1 VVVESAM
8 PMIGARKLK
17 LGVAGL
23 GRGFTLMLPT
33 LAQDPRIALT
43 AAADPRPEA
52 RALFATE
59 FNAQTYLSV
68 EELCRDPSVEVVYVA
83 TPHQVH
89 AAHTAVATAGGKHVL
104 VEKPMAISLAECQAM
119 ISAADKAGVHL
130 IVGHSHSF
138 DAPIAL
144 TRKLI
149 DSGEFGAVQM
159 ITAINYTD
167 FMRRP
172 RRSEELD
179 TSQGGGVIFSQAAHQ
194 VDIVRLLAGSRAKS
208 VRAVAGRWDA
218 SRPTEGAYG
227 CLLNFEDGLYATLTY
242 SGYGQF
248 DSDELQGW
256 IGEMGRKK
264 QPGLR
269 ATRRF
274 DSAGEEAT
282 FKQAANYG
290 GANYRPPAEP
300 DAHQNFGTVIVSC
313 ECADLRPLP
322 NGVAIYR
329 NGDMQLDAL
338 PAPPIPRVEVID
350 ELYDAIVNGIAPH
363 HDGRWAM
370 ATLEVCLA
378 MLQSSRAGR
387 EIELQHQ
394 G

>member
-1 VVVESAM
+1 M
-8 PMIGARKLK
+8 HMIGARKLK
-17 LGVAGL
+17 LGAAGL

-33 LAQDPRIALT
+33 LARDPRIVLA

-59 FNAQTYLSV
+59 FSAQTYGSV
-68 EELCRDPSVEVVYVA
+68 EELCRDPNVEVVYVA

-119 ISAADKAGVHL
+119 ISAAQKAGVHL

-138 DAPIAL
+138 NAPIAR

-149 DSGEFGAVQM
+149 DSGEFGAVRM

-167 FMRRP
+167 FMCRP
-172 RRSEELD
+172 RRPEELD
-179 TSQGGGVIFSQAAHQ
+179 TTQGGGVIFSQAAHQ
-194 VDIVRLLAGSRAKS
+194 MDIVRLLAGKRAKS
-208 VRAVAGRWDA
+208 VRAVTGGWDVN
-218 SRPTEGAYG
+218 RPTEGAYG
-227 CLLNFEDGLYATLTY
+227 CLLTFEDGLYATLMY
-242 SGYGQF
+242 SGYGRF
-248 DSDELQGW
+248 DSDEMQGW

-269 ATRRF
+269 ATHRF
-274 DSAGEEAT
+274 GSASEEAA

-290 GANYRPPAEP
+290 GANYRPPVEP

-313 ECADLRPLP
+313 EHADLRPLP
-322 NGVAIYR
+322 TGVAIYR
-329 NGDMQLDAL
+329 NGEVQLDAL
-338 PAPPIPRVEVID
+338 PAPQIPRVEVID
-350 ELYDAIVNGIAPH
+350 ELYDAVVNGVAPH
-363 HDGRWAM
+363 HDGHWAM

-378 MLQSSRAGR
+378 ILQSSREGR
-387 EIELQHQ
+387 EIGL
-394 G
+394 

>member
-1 VVVESAM
+1 M
-8 PMIGARKLK
+8 HMIGSRKLK
-17 LGVAGL
+17 LGAAGL

-33 LAQDPRIALT
+33 LARDPRIALT

-59 FNAQTYLSV
+59 FNAQTYQSV
-68 EELCRDPSVEVVYVA
+68 EELCGDPNVEVVYVA

-104 VEKPMAISLAECQAM
+104 VEKPMAISLAECEAM
-119 ISAADKAGVHL
+119 ISAASKAGVYL

-138 DAPIAL
+138 DAPIAR

-149 DSGEFGAVQM
+149 DSGEFGAVRM

-167 FMRRP
+167 FMCRP
-172 RRSEELD
+172 RRPEELD
-179 TSQGGGVIFSQAAHQ
+179 TVQGGGVIFSQAAHQ
-194 VDIVRLLAGSRAKS
+194 VDIVRLLAGRRAKS
-208 VRAVAGRWDA
+208 VRAVTGAWDA
-218 SRPTEGAYG
+218 DRPTEGAYG
-227 CLLNFEDGLYATLTY
+227 CLLTFENGLYATLIY

-264 QPGLR
+264 QPGPR

-274 DSAGEEAT
+274 ASASEEAA
-282 FKQAANYG
+282 FKQAASYG
-290 GANYRPPAEP
+290 GANYRPPAEA
-300 DAHQNFGTVIVSC
+300 DAHQNFGTIIVSC
-313 ECADLRPLP
+313 ERADLRPLP

-329 NGDMQLDAL
+329 NGEMQLDAL
-338 PAPPIPRVEVID
+338 SAPHIPRVEVID
-350 ELYDAIVNGIAPH
+350 ELYDAVVSGIAPH
-363 HDGRWAM
+363 HDGHWAM

-378 MLQSSRAGR
+378 MLQSSREGR
-387 EIELQHQ
+387 EIGLQPRD
-394 G
+394 